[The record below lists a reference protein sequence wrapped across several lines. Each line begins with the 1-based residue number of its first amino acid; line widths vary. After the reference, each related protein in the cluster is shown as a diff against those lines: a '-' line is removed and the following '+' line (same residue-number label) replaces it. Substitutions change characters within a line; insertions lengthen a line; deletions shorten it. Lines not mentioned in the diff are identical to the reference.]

1 MIAAHQPLAVTLR
14 RERPKVAS
22 LEGQRPPS
30 FEARLRRTPQDDGSN
45 SIAFN

>member
-22 LEGQRPPS
+22 LEGRRLHPS
-30 FEARLRRTPQDDGSN
+30 RRGFAAHLRMTDQPT
-45 SIAFN
+45 FN